1 MQVFLCLICGTAIKI
16 IFMIGPDVL
25 QMYISQPVVLSF
37 TNSSLFYIKI
47 FEEIIGMVFR
57 NFKFVV
63 ELLWGYWFAVNCD

>member
-1 MQVFLCLICGTAIKI
+1 MFDLWNCYKI
-16 IFMIGPDVL
+16 IFTLGPDVL
-25 QMYISQPVVLSF
+25 RMYISQPIVLSF

-63 ELLWGYWFAVNCD
+63 ELLWGY

>member
-1 MQVFLCLICGTAIKI
+1 MFDLWNCYKI
-16 IFMIGPDVL
+16 IFTLGPDVL
-25 QMYISQPVVLSF
+25 RMYISQSIVLSF

-63 ELLWGYWFAVNCD
+63 ELLWGY